1 MNKHPDIIDVQ
12 ILDTQLI
19 LSDQLIEMLKENQTG
34 DKINIGYIEFND
46 KIVPVIE
53 KTDVGHVLNKNNT
66 ISFRGKQRKV
76 LGQFGTNFW
85 ATNNAGTIML
95 EGDGLPIF
103 TAVKKAVE
111 TYLTKDIIEDTNYS
125 ITKLTN
131 YEF

>member
-1 MNKHPDIIDVQ
+1 MNKRPDIIDVQ
-12 ILDTQLI
+12 ILDTQLL
-19 LSDQLIEMLKENQTG
+19 LSDQLVEMLEQYQTG

-66 ISFRGKQRKV
+66 VSFRGKQREA

-85 ATNNAGTIML
+85 ATDFSGTIML

-103 TAVKKAVE
+103 TTVKKAVE